1 MHIILII
8 IAVILI
14 FTLLYGPQYWIRK
27 VLEKH
32 SIQQDHFPG
41 TGGELAEHLIETLGL
56 QDIKVEK
63 SDSGDHYDPLKRT
76 VRLTQD
82 KLEGKSLTAITVAA
96 HEVGHAIQH
105 QIGYTPF
112 KIRHYLGIFAF
123 GAQKLGAL
131 LMVLMPVLG
140 LISRSPQ
147 VGLVI
152 FLLGV
157 ASMALS
163 TVVHLVTLPVEWD
176 ASFKRALPILQAGG
190 YISSNEHK
198 NAKKI
203 LTAAALTYVSGSL
216 ASLLNLARWLAIL
229 RR

>member
-1 MHIILII
+1 MHIILIV
-8 IAVILI
+8 IAVILV
-14 FTLLYGPQYWIRK
+14 FALLYGPQYWTRQ

-105 QIGYTPF
+105 QMGYTPF
-112 KIRHYLGIFAF
+112 KIRHYLGIVAF

-131 LMVLMPVLG
+131 LMVLIPVLG
-140 LISRSPQ
+140 LITRSPQ

-198 NAKKI
+198 DAKRI